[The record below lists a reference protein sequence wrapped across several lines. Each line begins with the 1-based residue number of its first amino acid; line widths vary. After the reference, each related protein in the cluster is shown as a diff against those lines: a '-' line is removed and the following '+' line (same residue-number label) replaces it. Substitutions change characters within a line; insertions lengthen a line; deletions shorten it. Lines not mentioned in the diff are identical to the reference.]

1 MHQNKRRIRHEKPRN
16 TKTLRRTRTRRN
28 AQKNGT
34 IKTPAE
40 TNKIKKNLRLQ
51 TGGAHFLEKHQ
62 PNNRRIFSLSDLSS
76 ESFRSQHNLLYSSR
90 VLNSKIKTIGGTSPR
105 APDTRR
111 QFLHEAA
118 GTALSHEVWITEL
131 NGQCPEKKKL

>member
-1 MHQNKRRIRHEKPRN
+1 EKPRN

-28 AQKNGT
+28 AKKNGT
-34 IKTPAE
+34 IKPLAE
-40 TNKIKKNLRLQ
+40 TDKIKKNLRLR
-51 TGGAHFLEKHQ
+51 TGAHFLEKHQ
-62 PNNRRIFSLSDLSS
+62 PNSRRIFSLSDLSS
-76 ESFRSQHNLLYSSR
+76 ESFRNQHNLLYSSR

-111 QFLHEAA
+111 QLLHKAA
-118 GTALSHEVWITEL
+118 GTALSHEVWTAEL